1 MPRNKGADSWIAT
14 QLLQWANAVV
24 ADKTPAPEGISMN
37 ASPTAMVRVLGTQ
50 SRLNDLLTNSE
61 VLSCL
66 AYPEKKLLSSM
77 PKGDALERFKWFF
90 AETSWITVPATK
102 SNLYQDR
109 SILKDD
115 LESLVRNG
123 STIIRKMQALREIIG
138 KADSVPYL
146 LRRLETGNSPGFI
159 RNRKGFVSNTGN
171 PALSALLSCFV
182 EDIREELDLLDIS
195 IKRNRKPGGKRTELR
210 WLEDMIVVTSINTL
224 GRSFPSLITSVVA
237 VLSGTPHDTST
248 IGKRTR
254 AIKSKA

>member
-1 MPRNKGADSWIAT
+1 MPRNRGADSWIAT

-24 ADKTPAPEGISMN
+24 ADKTPAPEAISMN

-50 SRLNDLLTNSE
+50 SRLNNLLTNSE
-61 VLSCL
+61 VLSRL
-66 AYPEKKLLSSM
+66 THPEKHLCRSM
-77 PKGDALERFKWFF
+77 PKEEALERFKWFF

-123 STIIRKMQALREIIG
+123 SKIIRKLQALREIIG

-146 LRRLETGNSPGFI
+146 LRRLEAGNSPGFI
-159 RNRKGFVSNTGN
+159 RNRKGFVSDTGN
-171 PALSALLSCFV
+171 PALSDLLSCFV
-182 EDIREELDLLDIS
+182 DDIREELGLLDIS

-210 WLEDMIVVTSINTL
+210 WLEDMIVVTSISTL
-224 GRSFPSLITSVVA
+224 GRSFPSLVTSVVT

-248 IGKRTR
+248 ISKRTR
-254 AIKSKA
+254 AKKSKA